1 MLRNIS
7 LKQCTA
13 QATESSS
20 MCAKKYDD
28 QHKVVKNGKQERA
41 KHVNA
46 IPYKR
51 EKYKYDGDSKNF

>member
-1 MLRNIS
+1 
-7 LKQCTA
+7 
-13 QATESSS
+13 
-20 MCAKKYDD
+20 MCSEKFDD

>member
-1 MLRNIS
+1 
-7 LKQCTA
+7 
-13 QATESSS
+13 
-20 MCAKKYDD
+20 MCSKKFDY
-28 QHKVVKNGKQERA
+28 QPKVVKNGKQERA